1 MNKLLPLLL
10 LLLMFTSCQTEEV
23 PEEINELLSEIKQTH
38 APDKRVAIW
47 NIEASTTD
55 KGILFSGEINLPEA
69 ETELRN
75 AMEKMGVPAVY
86 TINTLPEKRLEDK
99 TYGIVNLSA
108 CNIRS
113 KGKHSAELA
122 TQSTLGTVLK
132 VYKEEE
138 GWYLVQTPD
147 GYLGWLDS
155 DGFVS
160 TSKEEVQIWKESAK
174 IVYLPDFGFS
184 YSAPN
189 LDSDRISDLLAGNIL
204 QFIQFEQGF
213 AKVGYPDGRIAYIP
227 REEVML
233 YDEWIQMGRPSA
245 EEILSTAHTF
255 IGRPYLWGGTSG
267 KGVDCSGFTKTVFY
281 LNGIMLPRDASQ
293 QVNVGQAVET
303 DTTLTNLQAGDLLFF
318 GRRATEEKKEKIT
331 HVAIYMGA
339 GKIIHSAGQ
348 VKVESLLRG
357 DSAFNEYRL
366 QSFIRAKRMLPA
378 QTEMGVYPLM
388 MVEAYN

>member
-1 MNKLLPLLL
+1 
-10 LLLMFTSCQTEEV
+10 MFISCQTEEI
-23 PEEINELLSEIKQTH
+23 PGAINELLSEIKQTH

-47 NIEASTTD
+47 NIEASASD
-55 KGILFSGEINLPEA
+55 KGILFNGETNLPEA
-69 ETELRN
+69 EAELRE
-75 AMEKMGVPAVY
+75 ALEKMGVPAVY
-86 TINTLPEKRLEDK
+86 AINTLPEKRLEDK

-122 TQSTLGTVLK
+122 TQSMLGTVLK
-132 VYKEEE
+132 VYKEED

-147 GYLGWLDS
+147 GYLGWLDG

-160 TSKEEVQIWKESAK
+160 ISKEEAQTWKESAK

-184 YSAPN
+184 YSSPH

-204 QFIQFEQGF
+204 QFLQFEQDF

-227 REEVML
+227 REEVMP
-233 YDEWIQMGRPSA
+233 YDEWIQDGRPST
-245 EEILSTAHTF
+245 EEILSTAHAF
-255 IGRPYLWGGTSG
+255 LGRPYLWGGTSG

-318 GRRATEEKKEKIT
+318 GRKATDTEKEKIT
-331 HVAIYMGA
+331 HVAIYMGE

-348 VKVESLLRG
+348 VKVESMIRG
-357 DSAFNEYRL
+357 DSTFNEYRL

-378 QTEMGVYPLM
+378 QTEMGVYPLT